1 GYLSLKDFADHNSEW
16 VEPVNTTYR
25 EYEIWELPPN
35 GQGIAALQ
43 MLNLLEPYNLK
54 EMGHNSAAYIHL
66 LVEAKKLAFADR
78 ARFYADPAM
87 ESVPVAQLI
96 SKEYAER
103 QRKRINPNT
112 AAVDVPAGAPV
123 LQEGD
128 TIYLC
133 VVDK

>member
-1 GYLSLKDFADHNSEW
+1 
-16 VEPVNTTYR
+16 
-25 EYEIWELPPN
+25 
-35 GQGIAALQ
+35 
-43 MLNLLEPYNLK
+43 
-54 EMGHNSAAYIHL
+54 MGHNSAAYIHL

-133 VVDK
+133 VVDKEGNCCSFIQSNFYGFGSNVVPGNVGFAMQNRGALF